1 MADTQVCPYGDDNKM
16 HMVGHTNKCITL
28 NIWKFIFQFNRPSF
42 YHFPCLIQS
51 HFTIKRL
58 TEQTSTILGADR
70 NEIRPSLRIIVPP
83 QPNGAAVMNS
93 RVKYHVVYSSVFIAV
108 AGAESRRGEPV
119 CSPCPHTHGLWHR
132 AGVWGTRADTQVC
145 PYGLAV
151 HVRSTIRRGEPV
163 CSPCPHTHGLW
174 HRAGVWGT
182 RADTQ
187 VCPYGLAVHVRSTIR
202 RGEPVCS
209 PCPHTSTG
217 FVK

>member
-1 MADTQVCPYGDDNKM
+1 MVYGTGRVSGVQGQTRRSAPPGWPCMFVQPSVGVNLCVRPARIPMVYGTGRVSGVQGQTRRSAPTGWPCMFVQPSVGANLCVRPARIPMAYGTGRVSGVQGQTRRSAPLR
-16 HMVGHTNKCITL
+16 VG
-28 NIWKFIFQFNRPSF
+28 P
-42 YHFPCLIQS
+42 
-51 HFTIKRL
+51 
-58 TEQTSTILGADR
+58 
-70 NEIRPSLRIIVPP
+70 
-83 QPNGAAVMNS
+83 
-93 RVKYHVVYSSVFIAV
+93 
-108 AGAESRRGEPV
+108 
-119 CSPCPHTHGLWHR
+119 
-132 AGVWGTRADTQVC
+132 
-145 PYGLAV
+145 V

>member
-145 PYGLAV
+145 PYGLAPCMFV
-151 HVRSTIRRGEPV
+151 QPSVGANLCVRPARIPLRVLLNKNNSCLRRH
-163 CSPCPHTHGLW
+163 SK
-174 HRAGVWGT
+174 R
-182 RADTQ
+182 
-187 VCPYGLAVHVRSTIR
+187 
-202 RGEPVCS
+202 
-209 PCPHTSTG
+209 
-217 FVK
+217 

>member
-28 NIWKFIFQFNRPSF
+28 NTWKFIFQFNRPSF

-132 AGVWGTRADTQVC
+132 AGVC

-163 CSPCPHTHGLW
+163 CSPCPIPL
-174 HRAGVWGT
+174 RVWLNKNNS
-182 RADTQ
+182 
-187 VCPYGLAVHVRSTIR
+187 CLR
-202 RGEPVCS
+202 RHS
-209 PCPHTSTG
+209 
-217 FVK
+217 KR